1 MINPKITRQM
11 EKQPNLLLWHGVFLL
26 MVLAAIFGI
35 YKAVQAVDYTW
46 RWERIPQ
53 YIAYQAEQKQYAEFD
68 GTVVTGTL
76 SAGYRAVAQ
85 ASLTIERVG
94 VAGQGGRGGFSPGVA
109 GRDGQPGRDDP
120 SR

>member
-1 MINPKITRQM
+1 M

-68 GTVVTGTL
+68 GTVVTGT
-76 SAGYRAVAQ
+76 AAA
-85 ASLTIERVG
+85 EK
-94 VAGQGGRGGFSPGVA
+94 GQLFLQDDLEPQPSPGHRQH
-109 GRDGQPGRDDP
+109 GRPRLPKGIP
-120 SR
+120 SSSVTPWMCN

>member
-1 MINPKITRQM
+1 MHNPTRQM

-68 GTVVTGTL
+68 GTVVTGTTAAEKGQL
-76 SAGYRAVAQ
+76 FLQDDLDPNRRQAITIAAGGAAAP
-85 ASLTIERVG
+85 AS
-94 VAGQGGRGGFSPGVA
+94 F
-109 GRDGQPGRDDP
+109 QPLNGW
-120 SR
+120 

>member
-1 MINPKITRQM
+1 MINPKLTRQM

-53 YIAYQAEQKQYAEFD
+53 YIAYQAEQKHYAEFD
-68 GTVVTGTL
+68 GTVV
-76 SAGYRAVAQ
+76 ADK
-85 ASLTIERVG
+85 
-94 VAGQGGRGGFSPGVA
+94 GQLFLQ
-109 GRDGQPGRDDP
+109 DDLDP
-120 SR
+120 SRRQAIAPKGSQLAEGRR